1 MHFRYFQIARCYRD
15 EGSRSDRQPEFTQLD
30 IEMSFTDVNGVTRLI
45 EELLHYSWPQCLPSL
60 PRIFPRIAYKDVL
73 EKYGT
78 DKPDTRFEFTV
89 SSFQHKYILLTI
101 IFSFQLHNC
110 TNALKNNKNLDCHNF
125 GAYFLVF
132 PEPYVMLSKTVKEK
146 FTKLAQKY
154 PESKFIQNKVDNI
167 AEWLTKLSRLLGD
180 GVIEEL
186 KIAMQSYNNS
196 AIFFA
201 YGNRDEVVSMYTT
214 KI

>member
-89 SSFQHKYILLTI
+89 SSFQHK
-101 IFSFQLHNC
+101 
-110 TNALKNNKNLDCHNF
+110 
-125 GAYFLVF
+125 
-132 PEPYVMLSKTVKEK
+132 
-146 FTKLAQKY
+146 
-154 PESKFIQNKVDNI
+154 
-167 AEWLTKLSRLLGD
+167 
-180 GVIEEL
+180 
-186 KIAMQSYNNS
+186 
-196 AIFFA
+196 
-201 YGNRDEVVSMYTT
+201 
-214 KI
+214 